1 MENQENAQ
9 TNNPTLG
16 TWDKLTTEATERKPK
31 VEFDLNK
38 SVEVV
43 FIENEPQEFT
53 GDNGAYYLFNVEQ
66 NQEPKV
72 IMTSAWTLLKALKML
87 SPLQGKIISITKKM
101 DKGKQHFEA
110 VEKQEVEN

>member
-1 MENQENAQ
+1 MEQNDNAITNQ
-9 TNNPTLG
+9 PTLG

-38 SVEVV
+38 KVEVV
-43 FIENEPQEFT
+43 FTENEPQEFT
-53 GDNGAYYLFNVEQ
+53 GDNGAYYLFNVEE
-66 NQEPKV
+66 NKEAKV

-87 SPLQGKIISITKKM
+87 SPLQGKIIAITKKM

-110 VEKQEVEN
+110 EEVTKV